1 MDTTVLVDVG
11 AQSFN
16 GLRDVNG
23 VEWSVASVAGWEGGG
38 ADLATEGMAGADGD
52 AVGRHRLRGRSLV
65 VAGTVSTPPEQHWS
79 AFYTL
84 TALVNN
90 LHAPRDLVVHEPDG
104 AKVVRYIRGGQPRIR
119 QEAARVI
126 EFELPLLCP
135 DPRKYLLSPRT
146 HTLGGD
152 ISWVEQNRGNY
163 PGGAPVRVVTTT
175 SGAVD
180 IMLASGRFR
189 TRAGESLPAG
199 TVIDPL
205 SRTVKAPGG
214 ADLFDRIAPNFT
226 WPYLPP
232 TIGDGGFTFHN
243 ASAGALDLTILDAWL

>member
-11 AQSFN
+11 GQEFN
-16 GLRDVNG
+16 GPRDSNG
-23 VEWSVASVAGWEGGG
+23 VEWSVASIGGWEGGG

-65 VAGTVSTPPEQHWS
+65 VAGTVSTPPEQHWA

-84 TALVNN
+84 TAVVNN
-90 LHAPRDLVVHEPDG
+90 LTARRDLVVHEPDG

-135 DPRKYLLSPRT
+135 DPRKYLLNPRT
-146 HTLGGD
+146 STLGAGQSAP
-152 ISWVEQNRGNY
+152 INNLGTY

-175 SGAVD
+175 AGAVD
-180 IMLASGRFR
+180 ITLESGRFR

-199 TVIDPL
+199 AVIDPL
-205 SRTVKAPGG
+205 TRTVKSPAG
-214 ADLFDRIAPNFT
+214 ADLFDRVAPNFT
-226 WPYLPP
+226 WPYASATL
-232 TIGDGGFTFHN
+232 DGRAFRNG
-243 ASAGALDLTILDAWL
+243 SAGAIDLTILDAWL